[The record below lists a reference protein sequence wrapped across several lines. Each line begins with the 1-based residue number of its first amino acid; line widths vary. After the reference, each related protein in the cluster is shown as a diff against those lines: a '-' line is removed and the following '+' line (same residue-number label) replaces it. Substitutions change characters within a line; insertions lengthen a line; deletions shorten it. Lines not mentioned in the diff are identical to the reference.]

1 MEEYNDESTGNTI
14 TQNKFGQDLISELIA
29 IIEYSF
35 GNISNSIILV
45 PLVFMLETLMSSSS
59 AKLLFVCGYV
69 ILFIIFNTVA
79 VVCFPQNTDSGVS
92 VEEGEGGYDQVGG
105 GTIFKNLGRW
115 LKSRGGGPGPG
126 VLKKMSPLINS
137 TRASFY
143 NFSLGYLFG
152 YWANLNIIKNT
163 PNSTMNNFYYIAV
176 IFFCYV
182 FSVFYVKSC
191 SWESGLISLALGIIG
206 GLVWAQLVSGK
217 IDINSTSNSS
227 QESTSVE
234 NEINNATTCTGSSND
249 NVVCNAFRVQ

>member
-1 MEEYNDESTGNTI
+1 MEESSPSNN
-14 TQNKFGQDLISELIA
+14 NFGHNLISELIS

-35 GNISNSIILV
+35 GNISSSIVLV
-45 PLVFMLETLMSSSS
+45 PLIFMLETLISSSS
-59 AKLLFVCGYV
+59 AKLLFVCGYI

-79 VVCFPQNTDSGVS
+79 IVCFPQNSSPTIENDVGDYK
-92 VEEGEGGYDQVGG
+92 EVGG
-105 GTIFKNLGRW
+105 GNILNNLGKW
-115 LKSRGGGPGPG
+115 LKSRGGGPAPG
-126 VLKKMSPLINS
+126 VLQKMSPLINS

-152 YWANLNIIKNT
+152 YWANLNILKNT
-163 PNSTMNNFYYIAV
+163 PNATMNNFYYIAV

-249 NVVCNAFRVQ
+249 NVVCNAFRVH